1 MCIKQKKLSLLLLLM
16 FSYFYVVFGQESV
29 LNKAEYEEVELT
41 NFLDSKTTLS
51 NQEQNSKNLID
62 FSLMKKEMSKK
73 QSNLP
78 TVSLSTSLTSEMSSE
93 EKAVILLK
101 EQQKLINDMKI
112 SYQTLLNE
120 KKSSE
125 QQWMTLL
132 ENFNNKIEQTEL
144 RSKELEQC
152 LISNKDDTHN
162 AALVVGE
169 LTEINLNLK
178 KELADINLLVSMYKI
193 KLQRSYTAGT
203 ICTTI
208 PSVLGGG
215 YMIFEGVRNNNQA
228 MLFTGIVIA
237 TLPSFVYQ
245 GGHWAFKFW

>member
-1 MCIKQKKLSLLLLLM
+1 M
-16 FSYFYVVFGQESV
+16 
-29 LNKAEYEEVELT
+29 N
-41 NFLDSKTTLS
+41 
-51 NQEQNSKNLID
+51 
-62 FSLMKKEMSKK
+62 KK

-120 KKSSE
+120 KKNSE
-125 QQWMTLL
+125 QQWITLL

-178 KELADINLLVSMYKI
+178 KELADINLLISMYEI
-193 KLQRSYTAGT
+193 KLQRSY
-203 ICTTI
+203 
-208 PSVLGGG
+208 
-215 YMIFEGVRNNNQA
+215 
-228 MLFTGIVIA
+228 IA
-237 TLPSFVYQ
+237 ADFYLLL
-245 GGHWAFKFW
+245 

>member
-16 FSYFYVVFGQESV
+16 FSYFYVVFGQESA
-29 LNKAEYEEVELT
+29 LNKTEYEEVELT

-51 NQEQNSKNLID
+51 NQEQNSKNLTD
-62 FSLMKKEMSKK
+62 FSLIKKEMNKK

-120 KKSSE
+120 KKNSE

-178 KELADINLLVSMYKI
+178 KELADINLLISMYEI
-193 KLQRSYTAGT
+193 KLQRSYIAGT
-203 ICTTI
+203 TCTII

-215 YMIFEGVRNNNQA
+215 YMIFEGARNNNQA